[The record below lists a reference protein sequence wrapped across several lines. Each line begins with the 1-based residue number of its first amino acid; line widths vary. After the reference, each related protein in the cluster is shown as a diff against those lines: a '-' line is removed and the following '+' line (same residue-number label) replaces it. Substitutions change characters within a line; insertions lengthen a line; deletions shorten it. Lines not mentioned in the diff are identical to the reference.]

1 MCCPQAQFS
10 AHKLVQTSW
19 KRVPAGDGEG
29 GGDRLDTFCKVHRK
43 RKRLEQ
49 AAGPSGRKH
58 AAQGETEAHLDCNI
72 FICCNWKCAA
82 THFMHI

>member
-29 GGDRLDTFCKVHRK
+29 GGDRPDAFCKVHRE

-58 AAQGETEAHLDCNI
+58 AAQGETEAHLVYKI
-72 FICCNWKCAA
+72 FICCNWKCSA
-82 THFMHI
+82 THFMHN